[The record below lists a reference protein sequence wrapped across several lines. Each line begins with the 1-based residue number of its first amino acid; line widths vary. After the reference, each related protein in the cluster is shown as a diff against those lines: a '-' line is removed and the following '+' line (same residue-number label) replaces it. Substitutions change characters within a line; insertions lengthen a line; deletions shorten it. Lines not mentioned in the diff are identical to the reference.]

1 MQRSEKTN
9 VLLVGSGGREH
20 AIAWKILKS
29 EKIGKLYVAPGNGGT
44 HEFNIPI
51 GATEVEKLRDFARDK
66 KCFTLVG
73 PEAPLAAGIVDSFVS
88 EGLPIFGPT
97 IDQARLE
104 TSKVFAK
111 EFMKKHGIPTSD
123 FRVFDEA
130 QPAIDYAIRNNGNVV
145 VKADGLASGKGVFIC
160 STPDEAERAI
170 RLILE
175 ERIFGSA
182 GNRIIIEEK
191 LQGREASFMVVCDG
205 KTAIPFGTAVDHKR
219 AFDSDTGPNTGG
231 MGAFSPAPKMV
242 SDQENTIREKI
253 LRPTV
258 ENSKFRGFLYL
269 GLMFDE
275 DNSPKVLE
283 FNVRLGDP
291 ETQAILPRFDSDLLK
306 LLIAHNSEGEIDEAD
321 LKWSKDS
328 SCTVVMC
335 SEGYPENPKT
345 GYEIHGIAAAK
356 ALDRM
361 LVFHSG
367 TVVKDNSFFTS
378 GGRVLSVTGIGPTKS
393 LAAKKAYEGVSLIS
407 WRGERHRRDISAD
420 VK

>member
-205 KTAIPFGTAVDHKR
+205 KTANPFGTAVDHKR

-283 FNVRLGDP
+283 FNVRLGESGNP
-291 ETQAILPRFDSDLLK
+291 SDF
-306 LLIAHNSEGEIDEAD
+306 AEIR
-321 LKWSKDS
+321 L
-328 SCTVVMC
+328 
-335 SEGYPENPKT
+335 
-345 GYEIHGIAAAK
+345 
-356 ALDRM
+356 
-361 LVFHSG
+361 
-367 TVVKDNSFFTS
+367 
-378 GGRVLSVTGIGPTKS
+378 
-393 LAAKKAYEGVSLIS
+393 
-407 WRGERHRRDISAD
+407 
-420 VK
+420 